1 MERPVENKL
10 GTKPIPGLLLSMAIP
25 LIAANIITALYNIVD
40 GIYVAKLS
48 QTALTATTLA
58 FPAQLL
64 TQSVASGTAGGV
76 NSLLSRRL
84 GAKAFDDAN
93 DTARHGLVLAA
104 LSYAVILVFGLLLS
118 GPFIGLFTG
127 EPELKALGT
136 TYLTV
141 CLVGSIGMFFSFSFH
156 GILEATGRTGFC
168 LIMQA
173 TGAVINIVLD
183 PILIFGKFGFPA
195 MGIAGAAVATVF
207 AQIVGALLGLVF
219 NLKANTDVKL
229 KLKGFRFRGSI
240 LREIYTVGVPSMLM
254 MSIGSLMDVGMNK
267 ILISVSDT
275 AVSVFGV
282 YYKLQSFVFM
292 PVFGISQ
299 GMVPI
304 VGYNYGARRVPR
316 MKQVVRLALFSA
328 FVVMGLGTL
337 LFQLCPRVLLSW
349 FSATEEMYSIGV
361 PALRICSLG
370 FLLSAACIMLGDTLM
385 GMGIGYV
392 SAVNSFLRQ
401 IVILERVWGVESV
414 WYAFVASEFMSLT
427 YSTIMFVKLWREKV
441 RPLEAGV

>member
-1 MERPVENKL
+1 MRKALIGCATGIGVGVNA
-10 GTKPIPGLLLSMAIP
+10 LLSKSLGEGNQDRANRTAGNGVTLAVMATVLVMLFGIFGSRSYFDMMSDSA
-25 LIAANIITALYNIVD
+25 LTIDFGAKYISICCLFSLGIFIEVLGERLLQSSGRTMYTMVTQGVGAVVNII
-40 GIYVAKLS
+40 
-48 QTALTATTLA
+48 
-58 FPAQLL
+58 
-64 TQSVASGTAGGV
+64 
-76 NSLLSRRL
+76 
-84 GAKAFDDAN
+84 
-93 DTARHGLVLAA
+93 
-104 LSYAVILVFGLLLS
+104 
-118 GPFIGLFTG
+118 
-127 EPELKALGT
+127 
-136 TYLTV
+136 
-141 CLVGSIGMFFSFSFH
+141 
-156 GILEATGRTGFC
+156 
-168 LIMQA
+168 
-173 TGAVINIVLD
+173 LD
-183 PILIFGKFGFPA
+183 PVLIFGLGPFPK

-401 IVILERVWGVESV
+401 IVILLPLAYVLERIWGVESV
-414 WYAFVASEFMSLT
+414 WYAFVASECMSLT